1 MKSILVFLTNNLT
14 QQKKR
19 PKYTASDVIFLHY
32 KNYSHSMVAGGL
44 PVMSYT
50 TRLTPFTSFTI
61 RELMR
66 SSTSYGT

>member
-1 MKSILVFLTNNLT
+1 MKSILVFFDKPFDTT
-14 QQKKR
+14 KKR
-19 PKYTASDVIFLHY
+19 PKYTASDVIFFHY